1 VHRLLSLDALRGVA
15 VIFMMEQ
22 HLGVWLWEPEHPGR
36 SAISQAP
43 GYMAI
48 NGLGGLAAPLFITL
62 AGIGCSLLVAAKL
75 VPRPSAPELAPRPS
89 APELAPRPSAPE
101 LAPRPSAPELASR
114 PSAPEL
120 ASRPSAP
127 ERSVDITLVRRG
139 LALLGFGY
147 LLNYLTPSWF
157 SAGSWFVLHMM
168 GFAIATAP
176 LWRRLPTPA
185 LLAAEAL
192 LFTASVAVQSWLATP
207 RLLDNQRMRD
217 LDLPGGA
224 LRLALAEGQ
233 FPILPWLALFL
244 VGLAIGRWLLTDQHH
259 RVGALCR
266 ACLLAGI
273 TLVALDF
280 AATRTPALE
289 FLLRD
294 PWWRLVR
301 VRTSFFPAGPGI
313 VLLLQAGVLL
323 MLTVALRIERSRELD
338 PRGWLVCLGRGS
350 LSLLLL
356 HVVLFREISRPL
368 GAWQAFDRYTS
379 LAIIVAWIALC
390 LLLCRAW
397 QRIGYRYGSEWLLRR
412 LGG

>member
-1 VHRLLSLDALRGVA
+1 MVHRLLSLDALRGVA

-48 NGLGGLAAPLFITL
+48 NGLGGLAAPTFITL
-62 AGIGCSLLVAAKL
+62 AGVGCSLLVAAKL
-75 VPRPSAPELAPRPS
+75 ASRRSAPELV
-89 APELAPRPSAPE
+89 
-101 LAPRPSAPELASR
+101 SR
-114 PSAPEL
+114 PSASDP
-120 ASRPSAP
+120 AP
-127 ERSVDITLVRRG
+127 RTERSIDITLVRRG

-185 LLAAEAL
+185 LLAAEGLIFA
-192 LFTASVAVQSWLATP
+192 ASVAVQSWLATP
-207 RLLDNQRMRD
+207 RLLDNPRMRD

-244 VGLAIGRWLLTDQHH
+244 VGVAIGRWLLTDQHH
-259 RVGALCR
+259 RVAALCR
-266 ACLLAGI
+266 ACLLAGVA
-273 TLVALDF
+273 LVALDF
-280 AATRTPALE
+280 AATKTPALE
-289 FLLRD
+289 FLQQD

-323 MLTVALRIERSRELD
+323 MLTIALHIERSRELD
-338 PRGWLVCLGRGS
+338 PRGWLVCLGRAS
-350 LSLLLL
+350 LTLLLL

-379 LAIIVAWIALC
+379 LAIIAAWIGLC

-397 QRIGYRYGSEWLLRR
+397 QRIGYRYGAEWLLRR

>member
-48 NGLGGLAAPLFITL
+48 NGLGGLAAPTFITL
-62 AGIGCSLLVAAKL
+62 AGVGCSLLV
-75 VPRPSAPELAPRPS
+75 SAN
-89 APELAPRPSAPE
+89 
-101 LAPRPSAPELASR
+101 LASR
-114 PSAPEL
+114 RAASDPGPAPTPAL
-120 ASRPSAP
+120 TPAPGPAPGPASPRASRSL
-127 ERSVDITLVRRG
+127 DLTLVRRG

-192 LFTASVAVQSWLATP
+192 IFAASVAVQSWLATP
-207 RLLDNQRMRD
+207 RLLDNSRMRD
-217 LDLPGGA
+217 LELPGGA

-244 VGLAIGRWLLTDQHH
+244 IGVVIGRWLLTDQHQ

-266 ACLLAGI
+266 ACLLAGLA
-273 TLVALDF
+273 LVALDF
-280 AATRTPALE
+280 AATQTPALE
-289 FLLRD
+289 FLQRD

-323 MLTVALRIERSRELD
+323 MLTIALHIERSRELD
-338 PRGWLVCLGRGS
+338 PRGWLVCLGRAS
-350 LSLLLL
+350 LTLLLL

-379 LAIIVAWIALC
+379 LAIIIAWIALC
-390 LLLCRAW
+390 VLLCRLW
-397 QRIGYRYGSEWLLRR
+397 QRIGYRYGAEWLLRR

>member
-1 VHRLLSLDALRGVA
+1 MHRLLSLDALRGVA

-22 HLGVWLWEPEHPGR
+22 HLGVWLWEPEHLNR

-48 NGLGGLAAPLFITL
+48 NGLGGLAAPTFITL
-62 AGIGCSLLVAAKL
+62 AGVGCSLLVAAKL
-75 VPRPSAPELAPRPS
+75 ASRR
-89 APELAPRPSAPE
+89 
-101 LAPRPSAPELASR
+101 SAPELASR
-114 PSAPEL
+114 RSASDP
-120 ASRPSAP
+120 AP
-127 ERSVDITLVRRG
+127 AGTGRSIDITLVRRG
-139 LALLGFGY
+139 FALLGFGY

-192 LFTASVAVQSWLATP
+192 IFATSVAVQSWLATP
-207 RLLDNQRMRD
+207 RLLDNHRMRD

-244 VGLAIGRWLLTDQHH
+244 VGVAIGRWLLTDQHQ

-266 ACLLAGI
+266 WCLLAGVA
-273 TLVALDF
+273 LVALDF
-280 AATRTPALE
+280 ASTQTPALD
-289 FLLRD
+289 LLQRD

-313 VLLLQAGVLL
+313 ILLLQAGVLL
-323 MLTVALRIERSRELD
+323 MLTIALHIERSRELD
-338 PRGWLVCLGRGS
+338 PRNWLVCLGRAS
-350 LSLLLL
+350 LTLLLL
-356 HVVLFREISRPL
+356 HVVLFREISRTL

-379 LAIIVAWIALC
+379 LAIIFTWIGLC

-397 QRIGYRYGSEWLLRR
+397 QRIGYRYGAEWLLRR

>member
-1 VHRLLSLDALRGVA
+1 MLSLDALRGVA

-48 NGLGGLAAPLFITL
+48 NGLGGLAAPTFITL
-62 AGIGCSLLVAAKL
+62 AGVGCSLLVAAKL
-75 VPRPSAPELAPRPS
+75 APRRSAPDSASRRSAPELVPRPSAPDPS
-89 APELAPRPSAPE
+89 PSGT
-101 LAPRPSAPELASR
+101 SS
-114 PSAPEL
+114 
-120 ASRPSAP
+120 
-127 ERSVDITLVRRG
+127 ERSIDLTLVRRG

-185 LLAAEAL
+185 LLAAEGLIFA
-192 LFTASVAVQSWLATP
+192 ASVGVQAWLATP
-207 RLLDNQRMRD
+207 HLLDNPRMRD

-244 VGLAIGRWLLTDQHH
+244 VGVAIGRWLLTDQHH
-259 RVGALCR
+259 RVAALCR
-266 ACLLAGI
+266 WCLLAGVA
-273 TLVALDF
+273 LVALDF
-280 AATRTPALE
+280 ASTQTPALE
-289 FLLRD
+289 FLRRD

-323 MLTVALRIERSRELD
+323 MLTVALHIERSRELD
-338 PRGWLVCLGRGS
+338 PRGWLVCLGRAS
-350 LSLLLL
+350 LTLLLL

-390 LLLCRAW
+390 LLLCRLW
-397 QRIGYRYGSEWLLRR
+397 QRIGYRFGAEWLLRR

>member
-1 VHRLLSLDALRGVA
+1 MQRLLSLDALRGVA

-48 NGLGGLAAPLFITL
+48 NGLGGLAAPTFITL
-62 AGIGCSLLVAAKL
+62 AGVGCSLLVAAKL
-75 VPRPSAPELAPRPS
+75 PDGAPGHPAARS
-89 APELAPRPSAPE
+89 V
-101 LAPRPSAPELASR
+101 
-114 PSAPEL
+114 
-120 ASRPSAP
+120 
-127 ERSVDITLVRRG
+127 ERAVDITLVRRG

-168 GFAIATAP
+168 GFAITTAP
-176 LWRRLPTPA
+176 LWRRLPGPA
-185 LLAAEAL
+185 LLAAEVVIFA
-192 LFTASVAVQSWLATP
+192 ASVAVQSWLATP
-207 RLLDNQRMRD
+207 KLLDNPRMRD
-217 LDLPGGA
+217 IDLPGGA

-244 VGLAIGRWLLTDQHH
+244 VGLVIGRWLLADKND
-259 RVGALCR
+259 RVGVLCR
-266 ACLLAGI
+266 ACLFAGI
-273 TLVALDF
+273 LLVVLDT
-280 AATRTPALE
+280 AAKQVPALA
-289 FLLRD
+289 FLQHA
-294 PWWRLVR
+294 PWWRVVR
-301 VRTSFFPAGPGI
+301 VTTSFFPAGPGI

-323 MLTVALRIERSRELD
+323 MLTIALHVERSRELD
-338 PRGWLVCLGRGS
+338 PRGWLVCLGRAS
-350 LSLLLL
+350 LTLLIV

-390 LLLCRAW
+390 VLLCRLW
-397 QRIGYRYGSEWLLRR
+397 QRIGYRYGAEWLLRR
-412 LGG
+412 VGG